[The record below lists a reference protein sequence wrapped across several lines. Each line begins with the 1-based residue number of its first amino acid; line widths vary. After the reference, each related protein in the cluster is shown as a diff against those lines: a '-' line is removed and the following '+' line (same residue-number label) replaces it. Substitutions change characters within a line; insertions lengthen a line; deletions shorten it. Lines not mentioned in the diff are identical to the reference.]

1 MGGVGVAGQGAF
13 VLYGAEAFIID
24 VLVHCSPIVNH
35 QKLAKTIDDEQGRRR
50 GAGDGDHQWDRACA
64 PVLPRDPQLAGGA
77 QESVTSHHGF
87 LRRPLLRRRGERP
100 MSRCCR
106 NRAARPATLRTWSGM
121 TTTCSGT
128 GKLCDRWPLVVKLS
142 DQVEV
147 EWFRQ
152 VPPISELGENDIGVS
167 GIGTI
172 AAARVAPRGRPE
184 DSFVVASMY
193 ATGTPWRVGAA
204 DVSAHRILSDL
215 SAFIGHGNPAK
226 HRILAA
232 GDLNIIVRRDR
243 RRAVAA
249 RARTG
254 CVGPDRGARAG
265 VSPAAT
271 AKRTAGGDGSAGC
284 AGRYQERPDVL
295 QPAAALASQ
304 CRSPV
309 GGTERPRRK
318 DLSSRTPSQ
327 DIPAPLELDHGKERE
342 PLGHAGS
349 AARECSCS
357 CPRIIV
363 HSSFPKWKP
372 WWEWKSI
379 A

>member
-1 MGGVGVAGQGAF
+1 
-13 VLYGAEAFIID
+13 
-24 VLVHCSPIVNH
+24 
-35 QKLAKTIDDEQGRRR
+35 
-50 GAGDGDHQWDRACA
+50 
-64 PVLPRDPQLAGGA
+64 
-77 QESVTSHHGF
+77 
-87 LRRPLLRRRGERP
+87 

-121 TTTCSGT
+121 ATTCSGT
-128 GKLCDRWPLVVKLS
+128 GSCATAGPLWSNCRIKS
-142 DQVEV
+142 
-147 EWFRQ
+147 RSNGSGQ

-172 AAARVAPRGRPE
+172 AAARAPLRGRPE

-193 ATGTPWRVGAA
+193 ATGTPWSVGAA

-215 SAFIGHGNPAK
+215 SAFIRHENPAK
-226 HRILAA
+226 HRILR
-232 GDLNIIVRRDR
+232 GGRSEHHLRRDR

-318 DLSSRTPSQ
+318 DFSAPAHQAKTFQHRSNLTTARNANPWATGVLRAAAPRTGSRSLCGIGGDPGRRLTRRRSAGMEAGGPASQ
-327 DIPAPLELDHGKERE
+327 Q
-342 PLGHAGS
+342 
-349 AARECSCS
+349 
-357 CPRIIV
+357 
-363 HSSFPKWKP
+363 
-372 WWEWKSI
+372 
-379 A
+379 